1 MKILQVNNVFRNKGG
16 AEKVYFSTID
26 LLKRNGHQVIPFSIG
41 SSNNEASEYS
51 YNFINDRN
59 WLHNNFF
66 SIEAQKKIEKII
78 SVEKPEIAHLH
89 NIIGG
94 VTYSIIPI
102 LKKYSI
108 PIVSTVHDF
117 RILCPAF
124 VFVNSKNEICEKCKN
139 GQYYHCALN
148 NCSRQSITKSVML
161 SAESYLRDY
170 FIPYYKKINSFIA
183 VSNFVKNKL
192 LEVHPELSKKVTVNY
207 NFSTVFSSEIK
218 KGDYFIYF
226 GRLAREKGLPTLL
239 EAFRQLKDLKLILV
253 GDGELRKQIELEKPP
268 NVEILGFKTGNEL
281 KSLIQNSYFV
291 IASSECN
298 ETSSM
303 MTIESNSLA
312 KPVIGADIGGISEL
326 IENGITGFIYESRN
340 SGSLMKLLMDSM
352 QLNSDKY
359 KNMCNNAYKFALD
372 NFSPELHYKSL
383 VNIYQNTLQ
392 VFH

>member
-1 MKILQVNNVFRNKGG
+1 MKILQVNNVFSNKGG

-51 YNFINDRN
+51 FNFINDRN

-66 SIEAQKKIEKII
+66 SFEAQTKLKKII
-78 SVEKPEIAHLH
+78 SREKPTVAHLH

-102 LKKYSI
+102 LRRNKI

-139 GQYYHCALN
+139 GQYYHCALD
-148 NCSRQSITKSVML
+148 NCSRRGTVKSLML

-170 FIPYYKKINSFIA
+170 FIPYYKKIDSFIA
-183 VSNFVKNKL
+183 VSIFVKNKL
-192 LEVHPELSKKVTVNY
+192 LEVHPELNKKVTVNY
-207 NFSTVFSSEIK
+207 NFSTEFSSEIK

-268 NVEILGFKTGNEL
+268 NVEILGFRTGNEL
-281 KSLIQNSYFV
+281 KSLIKDSFFV

-326 IENGITGFIYESRN
+326 IDEGTTGFLFEPRN
-340 SGSLMKLLMDSM
+340 LTSLMKVLMDST

-359 KNMCNNAYKFALD
+359 KNMCNSAYKFALN
-372 NFSPELHYKSL
+372 NFSPELHY
-383 VNIYQNTLQ
+383 NTLVSIYENALQ
-392 VFH
+392 GIY

>member
-16 AEKVYFSTID
+16 AEKVYFNTID
-26 LLKRNGHQVIPFSIG
+26 LLKRNGHQVIPFSIS

-51 YNFINDRN
+51 YNFINERS

-66 SIEAQKKIEKII
+66 SIEAQKKLEKII

-102 LKKYSI
+102 LKKYII

-139 GQYYHCALN
+139 GQYYHCTLN
-148 NCSRQSITKSVML
+148 NCSRQSIAKSVML

-192 LEVHPELSKKVTVNY
+192 LEVHPELSNKVTVNY
-207 NFSTVFSSEIK
+207 NFSTEFSSEIK

-281 KSLIQNSYFV
+281 KSLIKNSYFV

-303 MTIESNSLA
+303 ITIEANSLA

-326 IENGITGFIYESRN
+326 IENGITGFLYEPRN
-340 SGSLMKLLMDSM
+340 RRSLMKVLMDSM

-359 KNMCNNAYKFALD
+359 KNMCNSAYKFALD
-372 NFSPELHYKSL
+372 NFSSELHYNTLES
-383 VNIYQNTLQ
+383 IYKNTLQ